1 MRLPPVI
8 HPNRIKELVIEP
20 SFNSQSWQGPNNGCG
35 VLIIIPYPIT
45 ASHRVVVSQLVRCP
59 TEQVHSRRLF
69 QSRLFTYTAINAYCS
84 WFGVAEQFDWLP
96 PAWFEQKLFFYRC
109 WLVNP
114 AAGIRG
120 EAIAIVISVQQFS
133 VQRRIITRITNLS
146 FDCCCPFVAVVCS
159 WWTWIELNWVEVKFI
174 SRFSAETMNLLIVG
188 NAVDGGG
195 AA

>member
-59 TEQVHSRRLF
+59 TEQVHSRRRRLF

-114 AAGIRG
+114 TAFIRG
-120 EAIAIVISVQQFS
+120 EAIAIVISHQQFS

-146 FDCCCPFVAVVCS
+146 FDGCGV
-159 WWTWIELNWVEVKFI
+159 
-174 SRFSAETMNLLIVG
+174 
-188 NAVDGGG
+188 
-195 AA
+195 